1 MLEVKNKK
9 NILVKITSNKRTR
22 VTFGKL
28 FQEINRLRKVSQ
40 SNLIS
45 TIKFI
50 KY

>member
-9 NILVKITSNKRTR
+9 NILIKVTSNKRTR
-22 VTFGKL
+22 ATFKRL
-28 FQEINRLRKVSQ
+28 FQEINRSRKVSQ